1 MRPVGAVSNEHYMAL
16 LGGASFISEFV
27 DGGAD
32 DNQSADGE
40 GPGEV
45 RERPVFMSRVTRV
58 CVGR

>member
-1 MRPVGAVSNEHYMAL
+1 MIPYGVAFYGLFLAL
-16 LGGASFISEFV
+16 RFISEFI

-32 DNQSADGE
+32 DYQSADSE

-45 RERPVFMSRVTRV
+45 RERPVFMSRVTGV